1 MISLLLAAAL
11 QAAPAAGPPAGPPP
25 TQAQQLAQFEQQL
38 RQRGFSEAGVKLIVA
53 GAPQG
58 AAQGQA
64 LQSQGEATMNE
75 MRAAAA
81 ANPVD
86 VARITS
92 LLRRLDDIGAQI
104 ARLSTDATVRNLQGL
119 PEADRRLL
127 LETMGLRGNPQAPAV
142 PAPGPG
148 R

>member
-11 QAAPAAGPPAGPPP
+11 LQAAPSAPPPGPPL
-25 TQAQQLAQFEQQL
+25 TQAQQIAQLEQTL
-38 RQRGFSEAGVKLIVA
+38 RQRGFSEAGIKLISG

-58 AAQGQA
+58 AAQGAA
-64 LQSQGEATMNE
+64 LQAQGEATVNDL
-75 MRAAAA
+75 RAAAN

-86 VARITS
+86 VAKVTG

-104 ARLSTDATVRNLQGL
+104 GRLSTDATVRNLQSL
-119 PEADRRLL
+119 SEPDRRLL
-127 LETMGLRGNPQAPAV
+127 LETMGLRGNPQAPAT